1 MRILHTSDW
10 HLMDTL
16 GARRLSRRD
25 DINRSLHQIAKYLDE
40 GAVDV
45 MIVAGD
51 LFRELGMK
59 PQEVREALVD
69 MKTIFTPFL
78 KRGGSIITT
87 LGNHDNTVYF
97 EIVKTAFDLVI
108 PMQSNDGAI
117 SDLTGRIYFAPRAQ
131 VLTLKDKNNKNFQFV
146 LMPYPT
152 SIYLPKN
159 ETGRSFKSPEERNRA
174 IQGQFREVLNHLKQE
189 KLDPTIPS
197 VLVSHIHVR
206 GTELHG
212 RFRLSDSENVMFDQ
226 TDIPTSWCYAAF
238 GHIHQ
243 AQEPLKG
250 ASHVKYSGSI
260 ERLDYGER
268 GDEKSVV
275 LFEIGGDNQLVKE
288 PELLTLETS
297 KFLSIEITD
306 PENEIQHLRD
316 KYPNAEDALVKYK
329 LHWDPHKHNK
339 TDFCREIERIF
350 PRWYSCETVPIGGLE
365 SITSLSLSSE
375 KMRDV
380 PSVVR
385 EYLTTQLNEHKHK
398 DELLQL
404 ADELIAEEFS
414 SSEEVI
420 AQ

>member
-1 MRILHTSDW
+1 MRILHTADW

-16 GARRLSRRD
+16 GSRRLSRRD
-25 DINRSLHQIAKYLDE
+25 DINRSLHQIAKYLEE

-59 PQEVREALVD
+59 PQEVREALLD
-69 MKTIFTPFL
+69 IKNIFTPFL

-87 LGNHDNTVYF
+87 LGNHDHEVFFEMMKTVLDMVMP
-97 EIVKTAFDLVI
+97 I
-108 PMQSNDGAI
+108 QSNNEQV
-117 SDLTGRIYFAPRAQ
+117 SDLTGRIYFAPKAQ
-131 VLTLKDKNNKNFQFV
+131 ILNLKDKNNKTVQFV

-152 SIYLPKN
+152 GVYLKD
-159 ETGRSFKSPEERNRA
+159 EAGRSYKNIEEKNRA
-174 IQGQFREVLNHLKQE
+174 IQGKFRDVLNHLKQK
-189 KLDPTIPS
+189 KLDTIPS
-197 VLVSHIHVR
+197 VYVSHIHVR

-212 RFRLSDSENVMFDQ
+212 RFRLSDSENVMFEQ
-226 TDIPTSWCYAAF
+226 TDIPTNWCYAAF

-268 GDEKSVV
+268 ADKKSVV
-275 LFEIGGDNQLVKE
+275 LFEIGDDNRLVKE
-288 PELLTLETS
+288 PEILPLETS
-297 KFLSIEITD
+297 EFLSIEITD
-306 PENEIQHLRD
+306 PENEIEHLRD
-316 KYPNAEDALVKYK
+316 KYTNAENLLVKYK

-339 TDFCREIERIF
+339 AEMCRKIERIF
-350 PRWYSCETVPIGGLE
+350 PRWYSHETVPIGGLE
-365 SITSLSLSSE
+365 SITSFSLSSE

-385 EYLTTQLNEHKHK
+385 EFLSNRLKENLYRE
-398 DELLQL
+398 ELLDL
-404 ADELIAEEFS
+404 AEKLISEEYS
-414 SSEEVI
+414 NSEEVI
-420 AQ
+420 SQ

>member
-1 MRILHTSDW
+1 MRILHTADW

-16 GARRLSRRD
+16 GSRRLSRRE
-25 DINRSLHQIAKYLDE
+25 DINRSLQQIAKYLDE

-59 PQEVREALVD
+59 PQEVREALLD
-69 MKTIFTPFL
+69 MKNIFTPFL

-87 LGNHDNTVYF
+87 LGNHDHEVFFEMMKTVLDM
-97 EIVKTAFDLVI
+97 VMPV
-108 PMQSNDGAI
+108 QSNNEAVP
-117 SDLTGRIYFAPRAQ
+117 DLAGRIYFAPKAQ
-131 VLTLKDKNNKNFQFV
+131 VLNLKDKNNKAVQFV

-152 SIYLPKN
+152 GVYLKD
-159 ETGRSFKSPEERNRA
+159 EAGRSYKTVEEKNRA
-174 IQGQFREVLNHLKQE
+174 IQGKFRDVLNHLKQG
-189 KLDPTIPS
+189 KLDSSVPS
-197 VLVSHIHVR
+197 VLVSHLHVR

-212 RFRLSDSENVMFDQ
+212 RFRLTESESVMFEQ
-226 TDIPTSWCYAAF
+226 TDIPTNWSYAAF

-243 AQEPLKG
+243 AQEPLVG

-268 GDEKSVV
+268 ADKKSVV
-275 LFEIGGDNQLVKE
+275 LFEIGADNRLVKE
-288 PELLTLETS
+288 PEILPIETTD
-297 KFLSIEITD
+297 FLSIEITD

-316 KYPNAEDALVKYK
+316 KYPNAESALVKYK
-329 LHWDPHKHNK
+329 LNWNPHEHNK
-339 TDFCREIERIF
+339 TAMCREIERIF
-350 PRWYSCETVPIGGLE
+350 PRWYSCETAPIGGLE

-380 PSVVR
+380 PTVVR
-385 EYLTTQLNEHKHK
+385 EYLTSQLKESNHK

-404 ADELIAEEFS
+404 ADELIAEELS
-414 SSEEVI
+414 NSEEVF
-420 AQ
+420 AK